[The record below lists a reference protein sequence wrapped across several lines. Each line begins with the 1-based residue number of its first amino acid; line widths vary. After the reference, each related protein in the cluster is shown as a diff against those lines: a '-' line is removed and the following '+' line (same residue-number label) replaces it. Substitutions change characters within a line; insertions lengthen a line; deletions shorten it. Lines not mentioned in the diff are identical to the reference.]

1 MSRTERKRQ
10 AAEERRAAREERR
23 AAKAEADAKAEAAAG
38 SSGSANAAAA
48 EVQSTKEKN
57 IFKRFARWFKSLK
70 TWQRAVLIAVTAI
83 VVIAIVGGIIAYAYL
98 NSLYE
103 EMHEPTPENYDLSLV
118 AVDGYIN
125 ILLLGIDS
133 RDMEDFDNTR
143 SDAIMMVSINEET
156 SDVKVLSVYRDT
168 YLKLG
173 DTPTFDKITH
183 ACAYGGPELA
193 MKTMNQAM
201 DLNISNYVV
210 VNFKAVADLV
220 DAVGGI
226 EVNVEEYEIRELNKY
241 TIETAENIG
250 REDYQLVEAPG
261 MQTLEGVQAVSY
273 GRIRKGVGDDFKR
286 TERMRTVVSLVTDK
300 LKERSFG
307 ELKELIE
314 MLTPQVRT
322 NLSRNDILALA
333 MRLPQYNIVGTTGW
347 PYNVSTG
354 YIGQTSYVF
363 PSSLAD
369 NVVKLHQEFFG
380 QVDYVLSETAAS
392 ISAAIIQ
399 RIEAAKQA
407 NELQEEETDI
417 TTNEES
423 RDPAAQTP
431 DTPATEPGGSETETP
446 DDPNQTGPGTT
457 TDPSNPG
464 GTGDANN
471 PGGTGS
477 DTPGGTTNPS
487 EPGGT
492 GDSDTPAGG
501 EASSPSGGAG
511 QGSQGGQSGQGSQGS
526 QGSQGGQSSAGTAG
540 SVAASTAGTAGTA
553 SAKAA

>member
-10 AAEERRAAREERR
+10 AAEERRDARKERR
-23 AAKAEADAKAEAAAG
+23 AAKAEAAAG
-38 SSGSANAAAA
+38 SAGSANSADTEA
-48 EVQSTKEKN
+48 ENAGEKN
-57 IFKRFARWFKSLK
+57 IFKRFARWFMSLK

-103 EMHEPTPENYDLSLV
+103 EMHEPTPEDYDLSLV

-125 ILLLGIDS
+125 ILLLGVDS

-183 ACAYGGPELA
+183 ACAYGGPELT

-220 DAVGGI
+220 DAVDGI
-226 EVNVEEYEIRELNKY
+226 EVNVEEYEINQLNKY

-250 REDYQLVEAPG
+250 REDYQLVEEPG
-261 MQTLEGVQAVSY
+261 IQTLEGVQAVSY

-286 TERMRTVVSLVTDK
+286 TERMRTVVSLVTEK
-300 LKERSFG
+300 LKEKSFG
-307 ELKELIE
+307 ELKEIIE

-363 PSSLAD
+363 PANLAD

-380 QVDYVLSETAAS
+380 QMDYVLSDTVSS
-392 ISAAIIQ
+392 ISAAIVQ
-399 RIEAAKQA
+399 RIEAGKQS
-407 NELQEEETDI
+407 NELQEEETNI
-417 TTNEES
+417 KPNEET

-431 DTPATEPGGSETETP
+431 DTPAEEPGGSDTDTP
-446 DDPNQTGPGTT
+446 DDQEQTEPETPT
-457 TDPSNPG
+457 NPSNPG
-464 GTGDANN
+464 DTDN

-477 DTPGGTTNPS
+477 DTPGGTTDPS
-487 EPGGT
+487 EPGGS
-492 GDSDTPAGG
+492 GDSDTPTGG
-501 EASSPSGGAG
+501 DTSKPSGGEG
-511 QGSQGGQSGQGSQGS
+511 QGGQTGQGNQGSQGGQSGS
-526 QGSQGGQSSAGTAG
+526 GGTGTAG
-540 SVAASTAGTAGTA
+540 STAASTAG
-553 SAKAA
+553 AAAA

>member
-10 AAEERRAAREERR
+10 AAEERRDARKERR
-23 AAKAEADAKAEAAAG
+23 AAKAEAAAG
-38 SSGSANAAAA
+38 SAGSANSADTEA
-48 EVQSTKEKN
+48 ENAGEKN
-57 IFKRFARWFKSLK
+57 IFKRFARWFMSLK

-103 EMHEPTPENYDLSLV
+103 EMHEPTPEDYDLSLV

-125 ILLLGIDS
+125 ILLLGVDS

-183 ACAYGGPELA
+183 ACAYGGPELT

-220 DAVGGI
+220 DAVDGI
-226 EVNVEEYEIRELNKY
+226 EVNVEEYEINQLNKY

-250 REDYQLVEAPG
+250 REDYQLVEEPG
-261 MQTLEGVQAVSY
+261 IQTLEGVQAVSY

-286 TERMRTVVSLVTDK
+286 TERMRTVVSLVTEK
-300 LKERSFG
+300 LKEKSFG
-307 ELKELIE
+307 ELKEIIE

-363 PSSLAD
+363 PANLAD

-380 QVDYVLSETAAS
+380 QMDYVLSDTVSS
-392 ISAAIIQ
+392 ISAAIVQ
-399 RIEAAKQA
+399 RIEAGKQS
-407 NELQEEETDI
+407 NELQEEETNI
-417 TTNEES
+417 KPNEET

-431 DTPATEPGGSETETP
+431 DTPAEEPGGSDTDTP
-446 DDPNQTGPGTT
+446 DDQEQTEPETPTNPSNPGD
-457 TDPSNPG
+457 TDNPG
-464 GTGDANN
+464 GTGGDN
-471 PGGTGS
+471 PGGTTDPS
-477 DTPGGTTNPS
+477 TPGGS
-487 EPGGT
+487 

-501 EASSPSGGAG
+501 DTSKPSGGEG
-511 QGSQGGQSGQGSQGS
+511 QGGQTGQGNQGS
-526 QGSQGGQSSAGTAG
+526 T
-540 SVAASTAGTAGTA
+540 AASTAG
-553 SAKAA
+553 AAAA

>member
-23 AAKAEADAKAEAAAG
+23 AAKAEAADG
-38 SSGSANAAAA
+38 SAGSANSADTEA
-48 EVQSTKEKN
+48 ENAGEKN
-57 IFKRFARWFKSLK
+57 IFKRFARWFMSLK

-103 EMHEPTPENYDLSLV
+103 EMHEPTPEDYDLSLV

-125 ILLLGIDS
+125 ILLLGVDS

-183 ACAYGGPELA
+183 ACAYGGPELT

-220 DAVGGI
+220 DAVDGI
-226 EVNVEEYEIRELNKY
+226 EVNVEEYEINQLNKY

-250 REDYQLVEAPG
+250 REDYQLVEEPG
-261 MQTLEGVQAVSY
+261 IQTLEGVQAVSY

-286 TERMRTVVSLVTDK
+286 TERMRTVVSLVTEK
-300 LKERSFG
+300 LKEKSFG
-307 ELKELIE
+307 ELKEIIE

-363 PSSLAD
+363 PANLAD

-380 QVDYVLSETAAS
+380 QMDYVLSDTVSS
-392 ISAAIIQ
+392 ISAAIAQ
-399 RIEAAKQA
+399 RIEAGKQS
-407 NELQEEETDI
+407 NELQEEETNI
-417 TTNEES
+417 KPNEET
-423 RDPAAQTP
+423 RDPSAQTP
-431 DTPATEPGGSETETP
+431 DTPAEEPGGSDTDTP
-446 DDPNQTGPGTT
+446 DDQEQTGPETPTNPSKPGD
-457 TDPSNPG
+457 TDNPG
-464 GTGDANN
+464 GTGGDN
-471 PGGTGS
+471 PGGTT
-477 DTPGGTTNPS
+477 DPS

-492 GDSDTPAGG
+492 GDSDKPTGG
-501 EASSPSGGAG
+501 DTSKPSGGEG
-511 QGSQGGQSGQGSQGS
+511 QGGQTGQGN
-526 QGSQGGQSSAGTAG
+526 QGGQGGTGSTGSGSGGTGTAG
-540 SVAASTAGTAGTA
+540 STAASTAG
-553 SAKAA
+553 AAAA

>member
-10 AAEERRAAREERR
+10 AAEERRDARKERR
-23 AAKAEADAKAEAAAG
+23 AAKAEAAAG
-38 SSGSANAAAA
+38 SAGSANSADTEA
-48 EVQSTKEKN
+48 ENAVEKN
-57 IFKRFARWFKSLK
+57 IFKRFARWFMSLK

-103 EMHEPTPENYDLSLV
+103 EMHEPTPEDYDLSLV

-125 ILLLGIDS
+125 ILLLGVDS

-183 ACAYGGPELA
+183 ACAYGGPELT

-220 DAVGGI
+220 DAVDGI
-226 EVNVEEYEIRELNKY
+226 EVNVEEYEINQLNKY

-250 REDYQLVEAPG
+250 REDYQLVEEPG

-286 TERMRTVVSLVTDK
+286 TERMRTVVSLVTEK
-300 LKERSFG
+300 LKEKSFG
-307 ELKELIE
+307 ELKEIIE

-363 PSSLAD
+363 PANLAD

-380 QVDYVLSETAAS
+380 QMDYVLSDTVSS
-392 ISAAIIQ
+392 ISAAIAQ
-399 RIEAAKQA
+399 RIEAGKQS
-407 NELQEEETDI
+407 NELQEEETNI
-417 TTNEES
+417 KPNEET
-423 RDPAAQTP
+423 RDPSAQTP
-431 DTPATEPGGSETETP
+431 DTPAEEPGGSDTDTP
-446 DDPNQTGPGTT
+446 DDQEQTGPETPTNPSKPGD
-457 TDPSNPG
+457 TDNPG
-464 GTGDANN
+464 GTGGDN
-471 PGGTGS
+471 PGGTT
-477 DTPGGTTNPS
+477 DPS
-487 EPGGT
+487 TPGGT
-492 GDSDTPAGG
+492 GDSDKPTGG
-501 EASSPSGGAG
+501 DTSKPSGGEG
-511 QGSQGGQSGQGSQGS
+511 QGGQTGQGN
-526 QGSQGGQSSAGTAG
+526 QGGQGGSGGTGTAG
-540 SVAASTAGTAGTA
+540 STAASTAG
-553 SAKAA
+553 AAAA